1 MQESKSHQ
9 ASAKA
14 RGPRRRIFTG
24 AVAVVGSAGLAA
36 AVLLPSGTALAA
48 YQQSTPS
55 TGSTSGTID
64 VSTAIAL
71 TSLTGTFTLTGSPGD
86 TVSTASY
93 PAVLATGDDPV
104 TGLPLTAALLA
115 NPGDPVNFFVMTN
128 NTTGYNVTVTPATN
142 DFTRLVGSVNPL
154 LPVNVTT
161 NPGVATQLGSF
172 PATDL
177 NVRETPWANTAAG
190 QAAGTDPDTYPN
202 TITYP
207 LGGSLGGGATA
218 GWLPLGDAATPV
230 TVWNQTGPSIAG
242 TVGTP
247 GDGDPHQND
256 YAMTIPAVPGNVY
269 SLTVDY
275 VATTNI

>member
-115 NPGDPVNFFVMTN
+115 NPGD
-128 NTTGYNVTVTPATN
+128 PATN

>member
-1 MQESKSHQ
+1 
-9 ASAKA
+9 
-14 RGPRRRIFTG
+14 
-24 AVAVVGSAGLAA
+24 
-36 AVLLPSGTALAA
+36 
-48 YQQSTPS
+48 
-55 TGSTSGTID
+55 
-64 VSTAIAL
+64 
-71 TSLTGTFTLTGSPGD
+71 
-86 TVSTASY
+86 
-93 PAVLATGDDPV
+93 
-104 TGLPLTAALLA
+104 
-115 NPGDPVNFFVMTN
+115 
-128 NTTGYNVTVTPATN
+128 
-142 DFTRLVGSVNPL
+142 
-154 LPVNVTT
+154 VTT